1 MTLRKVGII
10 IGVLGFISSLLLKD
24 WMITALWFIVILQ
37 DIELA
42 NYEEE

>member
-10 IGVLGFISSLLLKD
+10 IGALGFISSLLLKD
-24 WMITALWFIVILQ
+24 WMAAALWFIVILQ

-42 NYEEE
+42 SYEEE